1 MTFFVKFGS
10 NLELPLAAPFVLE
23 VDMVR
28 EGLAVAEGVVVVVV
42 WILRVCRCGSN
53 LEELKRVVLSN
64 RGIDV
69 VMETRGVWR
78 GRI

>member
-1 MTFFVKFGS
+1 MRLMTFFVKFGS

-42 WILRVCRCGSN
+42 VVVLILRVCR
-53 LEELKRVVLSN
+53 
-64 RGIDV
+64 
-69 VMETRGVWR
+69 
-78 GRI
+78 